1 MKQKDIALII
11 VIVFV
16 SGILSFFVS
25 RLVFAT
31 PKTREQ
37 AVEVVDPIST
47 DFPVPNSK
55 YFNSNSI
62 DPTQLIQIG
71 ANNNL
76 SPFSGN

>member
-1 MKQKDIALII
+1 MKQKDIVLII

-25 RLVFAT
+25 RLIFAA
-31 PKTREQ
+31 PQSRQQ

-47 DFPVPNSK
+47 DFPIPGSK
-55 YFNSNSI
+55 YFNNNSI

-71 ANNNL
+71 GSSNL
-76 SPFSGN
+76 APFNGQ